1 MCAWCY
7 ADDWTMAENS
17 GKRACHF
24 PGSML
29 TGNEAANPSHGRCAC
44 GLRKPRSV
52 KTPLSGQYVCYPSTK
67 HSKRHLSSQ
76 SAIVGASWPHHKT
89 RALRAGS
96 LSRSPTRVAR
106 GRGVAARP
114 AVTCSPAP
122 SPLDESAPCNESHLR
137 RPTRDGEAFGR
148 TRTHSRGIRYLQ
160 RPTMR
165 MSSSRSAHVP
175 HLICVFRWWT
185 RERAFQG
192 NPVLGGL
199 KTQFFFW
206 PAGARHRGRCKIS
219 KMSQ

>member
-7 ADDWTMAENS
+7 ADDWTTTENS

-67 HSKRHLSSQ
+67 HSKRHFSSQ

-96 LSRSPTRVAR
+96 LSRSPTRPRASRAAGAWLPAPPSPGHQLPAR
-106 GRGVAARP
+106 LTSRRLVTNHIFVGRPVMEKRSAARVLTDRGNVFAKANNADVLLAQRTRCTRGTLTP
-114 AVTCSPAP
+114 RPGDFFFSVE
-122 SPLDESAPCNESHLR
+122 DHISHQSFLRLR
-137 RPTRDGEAFGR
+137 RA
-148 TRTHSRGIRYLQ
+148 
-160 RPTMR
+160 
-165 MSSSRSAHVP
+165 
-175 HLICVFRWWT
+175 
-185 RERAFQG
+185 
-192 NPVLGGL
+192 
-199 KTQFFFW
+199 
-206 PAGARHRGRCKIS
+206 
-219 KMSQ
+219 